1 MNSEQMYAEI
11 ILDYYRN
18 PKNKGN
24 LENPNIKA
32 RDINPM
38 CGDIIEINA
47 NLNNNHIKEI
57 RFNGKGC
64 VISQASAS
72 LLTESV
78 LNKDIKYLKNISK
91 EDVLE
96 ILGIPI
102 SPMRLKCALLP
113 LKVLKLG
120 LYKYLGEKFEENGY
134 EE

>member
-1 MNSEQMYAEI
+1 MNSEQMYAES

-18 PKNKGN
+18 PRNKGN
-24 LENPNIKA
+24 LENP
-32 RDINPM
+32 DISSKDVNPM
-38 CGDIIEINA
+38 CGDIVEINA
-47 NLNNNHIKEI
+47 NVNDDYIKEI
-57 RFNGKGC
+57 KFNGKGC

-78 LNKDIKYLKNISK
+78 LNKNIKEIRNISK
-91 EDVLE
+91 EDIFE
-96 ILGIPI
+96 ILGISI

-120 LYKYLGEKFEENGY
+120 LYKYLGEKFEENGF